1 MRPHLPILFGVL
13 STGLAAGLLVSR
25 WLEAPSPGEPTPALQ
40 PQSVGLS
47 PGDDSAAQSERA
59 IAELSL
65 ELAALRARVAEL
77 EQPTSREAVL
87 ATREPEPS
95 STEVSGP
102 IPSADERAKI
112 LTVMEQL
119 EAERRHE
126 KELARAEKQQAEYL
140 RRATKLSEALSLP
153 VGSEERIASIL
164 AGEDE
169 RVSAVREQFQGLGKS
184 EETRLAFKQALQETR
199 TWRDEELSL
208 HFGPQVVEQ
217 LNELERGSK
226 DRRRGK

>member
-153 VGSEERIASIL
+153 VGVWSGPLKSRRGLQLYRVTDRVPGRVLPFAEAESRIRDELTFLRSRTIIEERVDAL
-164 AGEDE
+164 RAKY
-169 RVSAVREQFQGLGKS
+169 RVVIGDDS
-184 EETRLAFKQALQETR
+184 
-199 TWRDEELSL
+199 
-208 HFGPQVVEQ
+208 
-217 LNELERGSK
+217 
-226 DRRRGK
+226 